1 MFVEGIYVSMPHAA
15 KLSGVSTLLHSPK
28 LLFTFEGVHILTLLF
43 WCVTLGKLIYL
54 CEPLFAHLY
63 NGANNRSALNVI
75 MCRKPFTSIELV
87 SFQEIVLSFLTASR
101 VGRGTSCSVPWRTEQ
116 RLPWVL
122 TEGLLHP

>member
-43 WCVTLGKLIYL
+43 WCVTLGKWIYL

-63 NGANNRSALNVI
+63 NGANNRSDLNVI
-75 MCRKPFTSIELV
+75 MCRKPFTSIECG
-87 SFQEIVLSFLTASR
+87 QLSRNSAFLSYCLQGGQRDKLQSALEDGTEASL
-101 VGRGTSCSVPWRTEQ
+101 GS
-116 RLPWVL
+116 
-122 TEGLLHP
+122 H